1 MNTEEIISLDE
12 FCTHHN
18 IDLAFIYS
26 LNEAGLIETIVIEEK
41 VFLEARH
48 LRHLERLV
56 QFYYELGINI
66 EGLETI
72 HHLLS
77 RMNEM
82 QQQII
87 TLSNRLRLYE

>member
-18 IDLAFIYS
+18 IDLTFIHS
-26 LNEAGLIETIVIEEK
+26 LNDSGLIEIILIEEK
-41 VFLEARH
+41 AFMETRH
-48 LRHLERLV
+48 LRHLEKLV
-56 QFYYELGINI
+56 QFYFELGINI

-72 HHLLS
+72 HHLLN

-82 QQQII
+82 QQQIVA
-87 TLSNRLRLYE
+87 LSNRLRLYE